1 MECQVSFGVLKK
13 LFNVNLVAFE
23 SGYRNPFL
31 LSSKVASAALNSRVE
46 FWSLSNCE
54 KARKE
59 R

>member
-31 LSSKVASAALNSRVE
+31 LSSKVASE
-46 FWSLSNCE
+46 QLSTHE
-54 KARKE
+54 
-59 R
+59 